1 MIPRVCR
8 PTRAFCCRDAR
19 PGRSSP
25 VVAAGTAAATNKKRC
40 LGRRLAAHK
49 FHNHFTDKHLHGCR
63 DARHH
68 AKTGSKPG
76 PDRSFLGLFRSF
88 SVLSGPFRSFPIFF
102 RSQSRSFGFQSVY
115 ADPHFSSQSAMLP
128 KSIKNGPALRHPAI
142 RFNYQRTLSH
152 LSPRAA
158 LASTRQRNAR
168 MKSSDFARKFN
179 RRRAHFSLDGR
190 CAGKR
195 APAQRAFVFLSR
207 RPSRPPSFLQNA
219 RTEVVTN
226 AASLQSL
233 EQ

>member
-1 MIPRVCR
+1 MFGAP
-8 PTRAFCCRDAR
+8 
-19 PGRSSP
+19 PGRPQIPQSFHRQAFAWMSRR
-25 VVAAGTAAATNKKRC
+25 ATSRKNRVQ
-40 LGRRLAAHK
+40 
-49 FHNHFTDKHLHGCR
+49 
-63 DARHH
+63 
-68 AKTGSKPG
+68 TGS
-76 PDRSFLGLFRSF
+76 R
-88 SVLSGPFRSFPIFF
+88 SVLFGSLSVLFGPFRSFPIFF